1 MRIALFEPD
10 IPQNAGN
17 IFRLGACLGIPIDI
31 IAPAGFVIDD
41 KRLKRA
47 SMDYYDYLDLTKHVS
62 WEKFYEWSKKNSFQL
77 ILLTTKSQKSYYD
90 YKFQPKDI
98 ILFGRESAGVP
109 DYVHEAVHERL
120 TIPMIKGPRSINLS
134 SSVSMVAG
142 EMIRQLKSR

>member
-31 IAPAGFVIDD
+31 IEPAGFVIDD
-41 KRLKRA
+41 KRLRRA
-47 SMDYYDYLDLTKHVS
+47 SMDYYDYLDLTKHIS
-62 WEKFYEWSKKNSFQL
+62 WENFYDWSKINSYRL

-90 YKFQPKDI
+90 YIFQNNDI
-98 ILFGRESAGVP
+98 LLFGRESSGVP
-109 DYVHEAVHERL
+109 DKVHNTVNERL

-134 SSVSMVAG
+134 SSVAMVTS
-142 EMIRQLKSR
+142 EVIRQLKLF

>member
-31 IAPAGFVIDD
+31 IEPTGFVIND

-47 SMDYYDYLDLTKHVS
+47 SMDYYDYLDLKKHIS
-62 WEKFYEWSKKNSFQL
+62 WERFYNWTKQHSYRL
-77 ILLTTKSQKSYYD
+77 ILLTTKSEKSYFKYTF
-90 YKFQPKDI
+90 KKNDI
-98 ILFGRESAGVP
+98 LIFGRESAGVP
-109 DYVHEAVHERL
+109 EEVHNLVNERL

-134 SSVSMVAG
+134 SSVAMVVSEA
-142 EMIRQLKSR
+142 IRQLKLV

>member
-31 IAPAGFVIDD
+31 IEPTGFVIDD

-62 WEKFYEWSKKNSFQL
+62 WEKFYEWSKKNSYQL

-142 EMIRQLKSR
+142 EMIRQLKLS

>member
-17 IFRLGACLGIPIDI
+17 IFRIGACLGIPIDI
-31 IAPAGFVIDD
+31 IEPAGFVIDD

-109 DYVHEAVHERL
+109 DYVHEAVDERL

-142 EMIRQLKSR
+142 EMIRQLKLS

>member
-31 IAPAGFVIDD
+31 IEPAGFVIDD

-62 WEKFYEWSKKNSFQL
+62 WEKFYEWSKKNSYQL

-109 DYVHEAVHERL
+109 DYVHDIVNERL
-120 TIPMIKGPRSINLS
+120 KIPMVKGPRSINLS
-134 SSVSMVAG
+134 SSVSIVAG
-142 EMIRQLKSR
+142 EMTRQLKLS

>member
-17 IFRLGACLGIPIDI
+17 ILRLGACFGIPVDI
-31 IAPAGFVIDD
+31 IEPAGFVIDD

-47 SMDYYDYLDLTKHVS
+47 SMDYYDYLELKIHLS
-62 WEKFYEWSKKNSFQL
+62 WEKFYEWSKDNSYRL
-77 ILLTTKSQKSYYD
+77 VLLTTKSKKSYYD
-90 YKFQPKDI
+90 YKFQSNDI

-109 DYVHEAVHERL
+109 DFVHNSVDERL

-134 SSVSMVAG
+134 SSVAIVAG
-142 EMIRQLKSR
+142 EMLRQLT

>member
-31 IAPAGFVIDD
+31 IEPAGFVIDD

-62 WEKFYEWSKKNSFQL
+62 WEKFYEWSKKNSYQL

-109 DYVHEAVHERL
+109 NYVHASVVERL
-120 TIPMIKGPRSINLS
+120 SIPMIKGPRSINLS
-134 SSVSMVAG
+134 SSVAMVAG
-142 EMIRQLKSR
+142 EMIRQLKLS

>member
-31 IAPAGFVIDD
+31 IEPAGFVIDD

-47 SMDYYDYLDLTKHVS
+47 SMDYYDYLDLTKHIS

-90 YKFQPKDI
+90 YKFQAKDI

-109 DYVHEAVHERL
+109 DYVHEAVDERL

>member
-10 IPQNAGN
+10 IHQNAGN

-31 IAPAGFVIDD
+31 IESAGFVIDD

-142 EMIRQLKSR
+142 EMIRQLKLS

>member
-10 IPQNAGN
+10 IPQTAGN
-17 IFRLGACLGIPIDI
+17 IFRIGACLGMPRDI
-31 IAPAGFVIDD
+31 IEPAGFVIDD

-90 YKFQPKDI
+90 YKFQAKDI

-109 DYVHEAVHERL
+109 DYVHEAVDERL

>member
-31 IAPAGFVIDD
+31 IEPAGFVIDD

-90 YKFQPKDI
+90 YKFQAKDI

-109 DYVHEAVHERL
+109 DYVHEAVDERL

-134 SSVSMVAG
+134 SSVSIVAG
-142 EMIRQLKSR
+142 EMIRQLKLS

>member
-31 IAPAGFVIDD
+31 IEPAGFVIDD

-62 WEKFYEWSKKNSFQL
+62 WEKFYEWSKKNSYQL

-109 DYVHEAVHERL
+109 DYVHEAVDERL

-142 EMIRQLKSR
+142 EMIRQLKLS

>member
-17 IFRLGACLGIPIDI
+17 IFRLGACLGVSIDI
-31 IAPAGFVIDD
+31 IEPAGFVIDD

-47 SMDYYDYLDLTKHVS
+47 SMDYYDYLDLTKHLS
-62 WEKFYEWSKKNSFQL
+62 WEKFYEWSKENSYRL
-77 ILLTTKSQKSYYD
+77 ILLTTKSTKSYYD
-90 YKFQPKDI
+90 YKYQPNDI

-109 DYVHEAVHERL
+109 EYVHETVDERL

-134 SSVSMVAG
+134 SSVSIVAG
-142 EMIRQLKSR
+142 EMIRQLKLR

>member
-31 IAPAGFVIDD
+31 IEPAGFVIDD

-47 SMDYYDYLDLTKHVS
+47 SMDYYDYLDLTKHES
-62 WEKFYEWSKKNSFQL
+62 WEKFYEWSKKNSYQL

-109 DYVHEAVHERL
+109 DYVHEAVDERL

-142 EMIRQLKSR
+142 EMIRQLKLS

>member
-17 IFRLGACLGIPIDI
+17 IFRIGACLGFPIDI
-31 IAPAGFVIDD
+31 IEPAGFVIDD

-142 EMIRQLKSR
+142 EMIRQLKLS

>member
-17 IFRLGACLGIPIDI
+17 IFRLGACLGVSIDI
-31 IAPAGFVIDD
+31 IEPAGFVIDD

-47 SMDYYDYLDLTKHVS
+47 SMDYYDYLDLTKHLS
-62 WEKFYEWSKKNSFQL
+62 WEKFYEWSKENSYRL
-77 ILLTTKSQKSYYD
+77 ILLTTKSTKSYYD
-90 YKFQPKDI
+90 YKYQPNDI

-109 DYVHEAVHERL
+109 EYVHEAVDERL

-134 SSVSMVAG
+134 SSVSIVAG
-142 EMIRQLKSR
+142 EMIRQLKLS

>member
-17 IFRLGACLGIPIDI
+17 IFRIGACLGIPIDI
-31 IAPAGFVIDD
+31 IEPAGFVIDD

-90 YKFQPKDI
+90 YKFQAKDI

-109 DYVHEAVHERL
+109 DYVHESVNERL
-120 TIPMIKGPRSINLS
+120 KIPMIKGPRSINLS

-142 EMIRQLKSR
+142 EMIRQLKLS

>member
-17 IFRLGACLGIPIDI
+17 IFRLGACLGIRIDI
-31 IAPAGFVIDD
+31 IEPAGFVIDD

>member
-10 IPQNAGN
+10 IPQNVGN

-31 IAPAGFVIDD
+31 IEPTGFVIDD

-47 SMDYYDYLDLTKHVS
+47 SMDYYDYLDLTKHIS

-90 YKFQPKDI
+90 YKFQAKDI

-109 DYVHEAVHERL
+109 DYVHETVDERL

-134 SSVSMVAG
+134 SSVSIVAG
-142 EMIRQLKSR
+142 EMIRQLRLS

>member
-17 IFRLGACLGIPIDI
+17 IFRIGACLGIPIDI
-31 IAPAGFVIDD
+31 IEPAGFVIDD

-62 WEKFYEWSKKNSFQL
+62 WEKFHEWSKKNSYQL

-142 EMIRQLKSR
+142 EMIRQLKLS

>member
-31 IAPAGFVIDD
+31 IEPTGFVIND

-47 SMDYYDYLDLTKHVS
+47 SMDYYDYLDLKKHIS
-62 WEKFYEWSKKNSFQL
+62 WEKFYNWTKQHSYRL
-77 ILLTTKSQKSYYD
+77 ILLTTKSEKSYFKYTF
-90 YKFQPKDI
+90 KKNDI
-98 ILFGRESAGVP
+98 LIFGRESAGVP
-109 DYVHEAVHERL
+109 EEVHNLVNERL

-134 SSVSMVAG
+134 SSVAMVVSEA
-142 EMIRQLKSR
+142 IRQLKLV

>member
-31 IAPAGFVIDD
+31 IEPAGFVIDD

-90 YKFQPKDI
+90 YKFQAKDI

-109 DYVHEAVHERL
+109 DYVHQAVDERL

-134 SSVSMVAG
+134 SSVSIVAG
-142 EMIRQLKSR
+142 EMIRQLKLN

>member
-17 IFRLGACLGIPIDI
+17 IFRLGACLGVSIDI
-31 IAPAGFVIDD
+31 IEPAGFVIDD

-47 SMDYYDYLDLTKHVS
+47 SMDYYDYLDLTKHLS
-62 WEKFYEWSKKNSFQL
+62 WEKFYKWSKQNSYRL
-77 ILLTTKSQKSYYD
+77 ILLTTKSTKSYYD
-90 YKFQPKDI
+90 YRYQPNDI

-109 DYVHEAVHERL
+109 EYVHEKVDERL

-134 SSVSMVAG
+134 SSVSIVAG
-142 EMIRQLKSR
+142 EMIRQLKLS

>member
-31 IAPAGFVIDD
+31 IEPTGFVIDD

-47 SMDYYDYLDLTKHVS
+47 SMDYYDYLDLTKHIS

-90 YKFQPKDI
+90 YKFQAKDI

-109 DYVHEAVHERL
+109 DYVHEAVDERL

>member
-17 IFRLGACLGIPIDI
+17 IFRLGACLGVSIDI
-31 IAPAGFVIDD
+31 IEPAGFVIDD

-47 SMDYYDYLDLTKHVS
+47 SMDYYEYLDLTKHLS
-62 WEKFYEWSKKNSFQL
+62 WEKFYEWSKENSYRL
-77 ILLTTKSQKSYYD
+77 ILLTTKSTKSYYD
-90 YKFQPKDI
+90 YRYQPNDI

-109 DYVHEAVHERL
+109 EYVHETVDERL

-134 SSVSMVAG
+134 SSVSIVAG
-142 EMIRQLKSR
+142 EMIRQLKLS

>member
-31 IAPAGFVIDD
+31 IEPTGFVIDD

-62 WEKFYEWSKKNSFQL
+62 WEKFYEWSKKNSYQL

-109 DYVHEAVHERL
+109 DYVHEAVDERL

-142 EMIRQLKSR
+142 EMIRQLKLS